1 MIKEN
6 NIENLNKNDLL
17 EISGGNREFWGTIG
31 GGAVSIGV
39 RAGASR
45 FIISNSVRTGAAI
58 GGSFGGFGG
67 FGGMIVGGLIGAGA
81 GYLGS
86 KYL

>member
-45 FIISNSVRTGAAI
+45 FIISNSVRT
-58 GGSFGGFGG
+58 
-67 FGGMIVGGLIGAGA
+67 
-81 GYLGS
+81 
-86 KYL
+86 

>member
-6 NIENLNKNDLL
+6 NIKNLNKNDLL
-17 EISGGNREFWGTIG
+17 EISGGNRNFWGSIG

-45 FIISNSVRTGAAI
+45 FIISNSARTGAAI
-58 GGSFGGFGG
+58 GGSFGGLGG
-67 FGGMIVGGLIGAGA
+67 LVVGGLIGAGA

-86 KYL
+86 RYL

>member
-6 NIENLNKNDLL
+6 NIENLNKDDLL

-31 GGAVSIGV
+31 GGAASIGV

-67 FGGMIVGGLIGAGA
+67 MIVGGLIGAGA

>member
-58 GGSFGGFGG
+58 GGSFGG
-67 FGGMIVGGLIGAGA
+67 MIVGGLIGAGA